1 MSGILVSIDC
11 TTYNHGKYI
20 SDALD
25 SFLMQNTNFKY
36 EILVHDDASTDD
48 TPKIIK
54 EYESIYPDLI
64 KPIYQKENQYS
75 KGLRVSGINLRRARG
90 KYIAV
95 CEGDDYWIDPYK
107 LQKQVDYMES
117 HPECSMCTHAA
128 YIVSEDKKITGKV
141 RPANTSRT
149 FSVEDIIL
157 GGGGFIATNSMLY
170 RSIYQKE
177 IPEFYHNAPVGDYPL
192 AIFLSLKG
200 TVYYMDQF
208 MSSYRK
214 GIEGSWTWEYEINY
228 TLDELSKFTYGMVR
242 MLDEID
248 GYSNYAYHDLI
259 DKRKIDFEFSL
270 IDAQNDFKKMKEPKF
285 LEKYKSLPPVS
296 RLKIVLR
303 HRAPWLV
310 RVVKDLRSLVRNAYR
325 NE

>member
-128 YIVSEDKKITGKV
+128 YIVSG
-141 RPANTSRT
+141 R
-149 FSVEDIIL
+149 
-157 GGGGFIATNSMLY
+157 
-170 RSIYQKE
+170 
-177 IPEFYHNAPVGDYPL
+177 
-192 AIFLSLKG
+192 
-200 TVYYMDQF
+200 
-208 MSSYRK
+208 
-214 GIEGSWTWEYEINY
+214 
-228 TLDELSKFTYGMVR
+228 
-242 MLDEID
+242 
-248 GYSNYAYHDLI
+248 
-259 DKRKIDFEFSL
+259 
-270 IDAQNDFKKMKEPKF
+270 
-285 LEKYKSLPPVS
+285 
-296 RLKIVLR
+296 
-303 HRAPWLV
+303 
-310 RVVKDLRSLVRNAYR
+310 
-325 NE
+325 